1 MLVRKMLEVETGS
14 GGSHVKLRN
23 WNAEVRSTDRNCKLS
38 IAQQKLV
45 RKKVRSGGR
54 TLRL

>member
-1 MLVRKMLEVETGS
+1 MKKLEVETER
-14 GGSHVKLRN
+14 GGCRVKLRN
-23 WNAEVRSTDRNCKLS
+23 WNAEVRSTDRNCKLN

>member
-1 MLVRKMLEVETGS
+1 MLEVETGS

-23 WNAEVRSTDRNCKLS
+23 WNAEVRSTDRNCKLN